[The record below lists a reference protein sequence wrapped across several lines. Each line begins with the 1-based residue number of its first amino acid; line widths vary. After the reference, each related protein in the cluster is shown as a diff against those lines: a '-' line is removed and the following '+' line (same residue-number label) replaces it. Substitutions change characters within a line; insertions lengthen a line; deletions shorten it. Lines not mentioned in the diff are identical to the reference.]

1 MKKLHKYEII
11 LDDGHDVFKVH
22 TVAESVKAAKAWC
35 EGNGEVVRIKE
46 IPEYLPHAAFVRE
59 TLARN
64 GYGEAEC
71 DIIYRLLYMYL
82 EGTDE
87 N

>member
-11 LDDGHDVFKVH
+11 IDDGRNVYKVH
-22 TVAESVKAAKAWC
+22 TVAENKKAAEKFC
-35 EGNGEVVRIKE
+35 EGNGEVIRIKE
-46 IPEYLPHAAFVRE
+46 IPEYLPSAAFVRD

-71 DIIYRLLYMYL
+71 DLIYRLLYQFV
-82 EGTDE
+82 EGTE
-87 N
+87 AE